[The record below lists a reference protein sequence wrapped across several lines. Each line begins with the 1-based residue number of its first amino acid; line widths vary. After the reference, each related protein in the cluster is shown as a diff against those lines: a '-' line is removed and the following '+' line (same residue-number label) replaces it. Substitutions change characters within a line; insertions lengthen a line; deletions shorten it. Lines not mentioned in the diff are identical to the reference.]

1 MEKRLSR
8 SDYLFALLFIFMLI
22 FIIAAFFYGMS
33 KGEARVRA
41 AYEEQQNKKKEQ
53 EQLLPAYNQQYLV
66 SFYHTI
72 FAPFIDFEKKW
83 FELQDNLEFQ
93 TGSIDPADSLKQ
105 LSGIASHSYD
115 ALAPM
120 TMPASSPLLQDAR
133 QQYMNSLNLFAET
146 FNRFRSNANSV
157 KGAELLKQLEAD
169 EQYQKAKQA
178 ALAAQSDYY
187 EAMELWY
194 KSDDFTFETLTH
206 NEDSPIGLKDW
217 STRNLL
223 AKDGYIASYME
234 QTGIF
239 KPYMPQDLAARID
252 EAIIT
257 GRAAQLN
264 ITTVKQLIDLFVTTN
279 AIRPGDFLKMKEKF
293 YSREPLP
300 QLPFFLAER

>member
-33 KGEARVRA
+33 KGEEKVRT
-41 AYEEQQNKKKEQ
+41 AYEELQNKKKEQ
-53 EQLLPAYNQQYLV
+53 QQLLPAYNQQYLV

-72 FAPFIDFEKKW
+72 FAPYIDFEKKW

-93 TGSIDPADSLKQ
+93 TGSVDPADSLKQ
-105 LSGIASHSYD
+105 LSNIAARSFD
-115 ALAPM
+115 AIAPM
-120 TMPASSPLLQDAR
+120 AMPASSPLLQEAR

-146 FNRFRSNANSV
+146 FNRFRSEANSV
-157 KGAELLKQLEAD
+157 KGAELLKRLEAD

-178 ALAAQSDYY
+178 AVTAQADYY

-194 KSDDFTFETLTH
+194 KSDDFTFETLVYS
-206 NEDSPIGLKDW
+206 EESPLGLKDW

-223 AKDGYIASYME
+223 AKNGYIASYM
-234 QTGIF
+234 QQAVMF

-252 EAIIT
+252 EAIMT